1 MKKNCSCS
9 RWYIYIYI
17 YTERCGLFIRFNP
30 TRIYHIS
37 SKVVV
42 SGQLFLLPEMTSR
55 IWIVA
60 LMSLY
65 WWGLALF
72 KFKKWW
78 LEVGFD
84 SLFQTWTC
92 KRGKRKRWVI
102 VDECP
107 FPNWKENTEKFRGCD
122 NGDGHAIPI
131 MWLHVGKRWLQF
143 LGSHYWDLCMCGLNL
158 SNWVT

>member
-30 TRIYHIS
+30 THIYHIN

-107 FPNWKENTEKFRGCD
+107 FPNWKENTEKFRVFFFKVVTMVMGMPYPSCD
-122 NGDGHAIPI
+122 YMWVRGDCNFWGPI
-131 MWLHVGKRWLQF
+131 IEIFACVVWI
-143 LGSHYWDLCMCGLNL
+143 
-158 SNWVT
+158 